1 MAQLCLHHAEL
12 KRLNTRVLII
22 SFGAFPAVQ
31 QWLAET
37 GANFEVLIDRER
49 TVYRAYQLER
59 SPLRARSPRTLWLY
73 FTRWLKGQRFHSSHG
88 DDTSQLGGDF
98 IVEQNGLLRFVYPSF
113 EPADRPPMSKLFKVL
128 LKLPPIQPPG
138 SAH

>member
-1 MAQLCLHHAEL
+1 MAQLCAHHAEL

-22 SFGAFPAVQ
+22 SFGTFPAVQ

-49 TVYRAYQLER
+49 TVYGAYQLER
-59 SPLRARSPRTLWLY
+59 SHLRARSPRTLWLY
-73 FTRWLKGQRFHSSHG
+73 FRRWLKGQPSYNSHG

-98 IVEQNGLLRFVYPSF
+98 VVAQNGLLRFGYLSF
-113 EPADRPPMSKLFKVL
+113 EPADRPSINTLLKVL
-128 LKLPPIQPPG
+128 HQLQQ
-138 SAH
+138 